1 MRGRF
6 SVLARPA
13 ILHRFEKD
21 AGGFVPELPS
31 VAAEGAAPPSAQTAT
46 LSPWLFLALQAAVF
60 MVSAEARVVAPLLP
74 AVASDFGT
82 TVAAAGLLITSYA
95 IPYGLFQLI
104 YGPLADR
111 FSRQRVMGVALSLF
125 ALGTFAGGWSPSFGA
140 LNVLRLCTGAAAA
153 GVIPVALAY
162 VGDAFPYQQRQAA
175 LGRVVSVAALG
186 GVLSAAL
193 GGIVASL
200 ATWRALFIGYG
211 LLALVVGAVL
221 LRLPVQRVAPHGR
234 ARRGVL
240 TPYRDVFRHAGR
252 RAAVLYGLVFFEGMV
267 ATSTLGYIGGLLF
280 ERDHMPYATIGVLL
294 MLYGVGST
302 LAARMVGWLVVRLR
316 ERGMLFV
323 GGMLLALAYLL
334 MSLQPALLFFP
345 VAVLIAGGGYVIAH
359 STLQTRA
366 TELVPS
372 QRGTAVA
379 LFAFCLFLGGGIG
392 TYLAGQ
398 VIDYSG
404 YTIALYLTAALL
416 AMFGVVAWRTLD
428 IGQKGGG

>member
-1 MRGRF
+1 M
-6 SVLARPA
+6 S
-13 ILHRFEKD
+13 ES
-21 AGGFVPELPS
+21 PS
-31 VAAEGAAPPSAQTAT
+31 VVAESAAPPSAQTAT
-46 LSPWLFLALQAAVF
+46 LNPWLFVALQAAVF

-74 AVASDFGT
+74 AVATDFGT
-82 TVAAAGLLITSYA
+82 TVAAAGLLITSYS

-125 ALGTFAGGWSPSFGA
+125 ALGTFAGGWSPSFGM
-140 LNVLRLCTGAAAA
+140 LNFLRLCTGAAAA

-162 VGDAFPYQQRQAA
+162 VGDAFPYQERQAA

-221 LRLPVQRVAPHGR
+221 LRLPVQRVAPAR
-234 ARRGVL
+234 ERRGML
-240 TPYRDVFRHAGR
+240 TPYRDVFQHAGQ
-252 RAAVLYGLVFFEGMV
+252 RAIILYGLVFFEGMV
-267 ATSTLGYIGGLLF
+267 ATSTLGYLGGLLF
-280 ERDHMPYATIGVLL
+280 ERDHMSYAMIGVLL

-302 LAARMVGWLVVRLR
+302 LAARIVGRLVGRLR

-323 GGMLLALAYLL
+323 GSMLLAVAYLL
-334 MSLQPALLFFP
+334 MSFQPALVFFP

-392 TYLAGQ
+392 TYLAGV

-416 AMFGVVAWRTLD
+416 ALFGVVAWRTLD
-428 IGQKGGG
+428 VGQKGKS